1 MRPPLLTIAIK
12 PPPSCPQFGKL
23 PWYRH
28 ACAAGGVVNML
39 LMVVANLIGFVLGT
53 DGTREFFA
61 QLLGTA
67 EGLRF
72 MAIML
77 PCMFVA
83 VQLMFEYRYVLLLL
97 LLLLLFGVR
106 VADAFRGREEEL
118 RQGIV
123 RRC

>member
-1 MRPPLLTIAIK
+1 
-12 PPPSCPQFGKL
+12 
-23 PWYRH
+23 
-28 ACAAGGVVNML
+28 ML
-39 LMVVANLIGFVLGT
+39 LMVIANLIGFVLGT

-97 LLLLLFGVR
+97 LLFRVR
-106 VADAFRGREEEL
+106 VADTSRGREEEL